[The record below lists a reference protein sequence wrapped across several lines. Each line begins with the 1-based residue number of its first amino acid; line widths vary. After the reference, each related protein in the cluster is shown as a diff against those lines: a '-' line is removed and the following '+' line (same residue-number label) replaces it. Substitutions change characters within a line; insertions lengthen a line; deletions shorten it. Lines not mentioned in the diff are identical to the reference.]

1 MDRTAPALVSSL
13 LVLAACASGPGAVP
27 GHEPPSGAAAWQSPL
42 HRDHPLVGKIWS
54 PSQARFVEPADLLRA
69 ATRADFVLLGETHD
83 NADHHLLQAWLLR
96 AIVDAGR
103 RPAVAFEMLG
113 TDQQADL
120 DRALAGPATADDVRK
135 AVRWDESGGWSFDF
149 YRPLFELALVA
160 KLPIVAANLP
170 RDMAREVARKGGDA
184 LPEKLRA
191 RLARDEPLPEA
202 VRAALRKEMSDSH
215 CGALPE
221 SMLDPMALVQRA
233 WDAHMAERLEEAGTE
248 RGGVLVTG
256 SGHAR
261 TDRVQAH
268 LARDLPGRSVVS
280 VSFQEVVSK
289 RAEPAQYVE
298 DYGTPTLPFDYVVF
312 TPGAKREDPCEKLR
326 EHMRSRPAK

>member
-13 LVLAACASGPGAVP
+13 LVLACASGPGAVP

-42 HRDHPLVGKIWS
+42 RRDHPLVGKIWS
-54 PSQARFVEPADLLRA
+54 PSQARFVEPAELLQA

-120 DRALAGPATADDVRK
+120 DRALAGPATADDIRK

-170 RDMAREVARKGGDA
+170 RDMAREVARGGREA
-184 LPEKLRA
+184 LPEGLRA
-191 RLARDEPLPEA
+191 RLAREEPLSEE
-202 VRAALRKEMSDSH
+202 VRAALRKEMSESH

-221 SMLDPMALVQRA
+221 SMLDPMALVQRT
-233 WDAHMAERLEEAGTE
+233 WNAHMAERLEDAGKV

-256 SGHAR
+256 SGHGR
-261 TDRVQAH
+261 TDRGVPAH
-268 LARDLPGRSVVS
+268 LARDVAGRPIVS
-280 VSFQEVVSK
+280 VSFQEVLSK
-289 RAEPAQYVE
+289 RADPAQYAE
-298 DYGTPTLPFDYVVF
+298 DYGAPTLPFDYVVF
-312 TPGAKREDPCEKLR
+312 TPGAKREDPCEKMR